1 VALAQ
6 TPAPADPGIIFREQL
21 PRPDYEVVPG
31 PVIQQQKPQE
41 APGGAD
47 QIRFELVSVEVK
59 GVTVYDDAAIGGLLD
74 PLVGTE
80 VSVGDLYDLA
90 NSITSLYASDGYAL
104 SFAVVPAQEVEGGRV
119 MLQVVEGYISDVQF
133 QNLGALDGPFLPNN
147 LGFIEEM
154 GERIKASR
162 PLNLAD
168 LERYLLLMNDLPGV
182 RARSVV
188 QPAPAT
194 PGASVLLVDLERK
207 RVGGGVN
214 LTNRVNDLYAE
225 LEAGADFV
233 LNGAIDETDGLRI
246 SHRRAVF
253 EDSLDSTTLRYNRM
267 LTSDGLRLDLLANYG
282 TNEPRKG
289 ILSTL
294 GFEGEELIFGAQLT
308 YPVIRSREEN
318 LNLGVGFQWSNDE
331 TEVLGT
337 TLTED
342 DIRKVQL
349 RADYQM
355 VDVEVLDMPAVTN
368 VCVGVDVGLGIL
380 GATDDS
386 DPRLQLHGFADRQR
400 WIAPERWLEPGQQLW
415 RSGFPRWKHVGRGR
429 AERRQQLPQ
438 LWRGLSLHLYRQ
450 RFQRRQLGGFGR
462 RRLHRREQRRRFGKH
477 H

>member
-1 VALAQ
+1 
-6 TPAPADPGIIFREQL
+6 
-21 PRPDYEVVPG
+21 
-31 PVIQQQKPQE
+31 VIQQQQPQE
-41 APGGAD
+41 APSGAE

-59 GVTVYDDAAIGGLLD
+59 GVTVYDETVIGGLLD

-90 NSITSLYASDGYAL
+90 NSITSLYAGDGYAL

-119 MLQVVEGYISDVQF
+119 MLQVIEGYISDVQF

-154 GERIKASR
+154 GNRIKASR

-188 QPAPAT
+188 QPAPGT
-194 PGASVLLVDLERK
+194 PGASLLLVDLERK
-207 RVGGGVN
+207 RVSGGAN
-214 LTNRVNDLYAE
+214 LSNRINDLYGEVEGA
-225 LEAGADFV
+225 ADFV
-233 LNGAIDETDGLRI
+233 LNGLIDETDSIRV
-246 SHRRAVF
+246 SHRRAIF

-294 GFEGEELIFGAQLT
+294 GFEGEELVFGAQLT

-318 LNLGVGFQWSNDE
+318 LNLGLGFQWSNDE

-368 VCVGVDVGLGIL
+368 VSVGVDVGLGIL

-386 DPRLQLHGFADRQR
+386 DPMKSRANGSASYTAAIFSLSRNQP
-400 WIAPERWLEPGQQLW
+400 IAGPVSFYIQGDAQYAVSDALL
-415 RSGFPRWKHVGRGR
+415 SG
-429 AERRQQLPQ
+429 AEC
-438 LWRGLSLHLYRQ
+438 S
-450 RFQRRQLGGFGR
+450 
-462 RRLHRREQRRRFGKH
+462 
-477 H
+477 